1 MHRLFISDLHLDDP
15 SSPQFLRFDE
25 CLAVE
30 ARVVDEIYI
39 LGDLVEMWIGD
50 DDDGPLARALMDSLR
65 RTTAQC
71 AVFLMHGNRDFLFK
85 EPFAE
90 RTGVRLIEDMYQPD
104 ADLLLCHGDLLCT
117 DDTEYQTLR
126 KQLRGNEWQQE
137 FLSQS
142 LAERRAFGADLR
154 KRSQQENANKAES
167 IMDANSIAIAQAMS
181 EYSAQTLIHGHTHR
195 PELDNMSEQRQRI
208 VLGAWERCGWLCRQ
222 QTTQFELQCFSLARH
237 YGT

>member
-25 CLAVE
+25 CLAAE

-50 DDDGPLARALMDSLR
+50 DDDGPLARALMDSLT

-71 AVFLMHGNRDFLFK
+71 SVFLMHGNRDFLFK
-85 EPFAE
+85 ERFAE
-90 RTGVRLIEDMYQPD
+90 RTGVCLIEDMYKPD
-104 ADLLLCHGDLLCT
+104 TDLLLCHGDSLCT

-126 KQLRGNEWQQE
+126 KQLRDDHWQRE
-137 FLSQS
+137 FLAQS
-142 LAERRAFGADLR
+142 LAERRAFGENLR
-154 KRSQQENANKAES
+154 RRSQQENANKAES
-167 IMDANSIAIAQAMS
+167 IMDANPAAVAQTMS
-181 EYSAQTLIHGHTHR
+181 GHSAKTLIHGHTHR
-195 PELDNMSEQRQRI
+195 PALDKLSDQRQRI
-208 VLGAWERCGWLCRQ
+208 VLGTWERCGWLCRQ
-222 QTTQFELQCFSLARH
+222 QNTQFELQCFSLARH